1 VRLLLQNKADKHKQ
15 NHDGETASQ
24 LIDKSSLLTKESK
37 TKMLE
42 LLDGAPSQGKQS
54 GCVIC

>member
-1 VRLLLQNKADKHKQ
+1 MLLQNKADKHKQ
-15 NHDGETASQ
+15 NHDGETALQ
-24 LIDKSSLLTKESK
+24 LMEKSSLVTKESK

>member
-1 VRLLLQNKADKHKQ
+1 MRVLLQNKADKHKQ
-15 NHDGETASQ
+15 NHDGETALQ
-24 LIDKSSLLTKESK
+24 LMEKSSLVTKESK